1 MESSPVCHWHYLIIK
16 FYHTTSSISM
26 RPLSMWGMSLIAFP
40 DNSVIICSHY
50 RLSGT
55 SMSQVVD
62 RFAFDKI
69 QSQLSKL
76 YYFQIIR
83 NPKASDII
91 PLPFCAIHYEYLPT
105 IFHQITSIIALA
117 IKALPVPNVVIFSF
131 HNISCI
137 SIQIRKDR
145 GRSDKPAF
153 FL

>member
-1 MESSPVCHWHYLIIK
+1 MDDVEEPAGVEVEDIEGGEEG
-16 FYHTTSSISM
+16 F
-26 RPLSMWGMSLIAFP
+26 A
-40 DNSVIICSHY
+40 
-50 RLSGT
+50 GT

-83 NPKASDII
+83 NPKAPDII

-105 IFHQITSIIALA
+105 IFHQITSVIALA